1 MGDPTSAIRGKRS
14 SSGLARKKNCT
25 PAVAAAAST
34 QIYHQQYGASNLEI
48 GQQTS
53 IIDPTKQLAYD
64 SDDNNSWFSKTNEQ
78 FANVS
83 MPFQLDI
90 STKMDIRKM
99 ISKLVKKE
107 MVQTKMIV
115 KSLHVEISQLSHK
128 VLQLEQLLQK
138 SPHNQVVTVRAPP
151 NRCYKVTT
159 NSGLINIDN
168 VCCVNAYLQAVASC
182 PILPL
187 SLLNKPTLPREK
199 YPLFYEYASLIS
211 DLASGNSDVPLDASH
226 LYNEFTRVRGDYGG
240 SISDDNK
247 SKSMILCFLHMI
259 RNITCSLND
268 FTNCSGRCGILRPT
282 SGFVV

>member
-14 SSGLARKKNCT
+14 SSGSARKKNCT
-25 PAVAAAAST
+25 PAMAAAAST

-115 KSLHVEISQLSHK
+115 ESLHVEISQL
-128 VLQLEQLLQK
+128 
-138 SPHNQVVTVRAPP
+138 
-151 NRCYKVTT
+151 
-159 NSGLINIDN
+159 
-168 VCCVNAYLQAVASC
+168 
-182 PILPL
+182 
-187 SLLNKPTLPREK
+187 
-199 YPLFYEYASLIS
+199 
-211 DLASGNSDVPLDASH
+211 
-226 LYNEFTRVRGDYGG
+226 FT
-240 SISDDNK
+240 
-247 SKSMILCFLHMI
+247 
-259 RNITCSLND
+259 
-268 FTNCSGRCGILRPT
+268 
-282 SGFVV
+282 